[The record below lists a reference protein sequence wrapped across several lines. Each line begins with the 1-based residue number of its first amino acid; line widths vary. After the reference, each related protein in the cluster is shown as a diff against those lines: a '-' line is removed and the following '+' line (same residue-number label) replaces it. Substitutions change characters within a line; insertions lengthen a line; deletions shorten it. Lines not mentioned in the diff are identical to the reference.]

1 MLHTSDLLRKWQFPL
16 LIGAAVAPI
25 PAVIF
30 AFLAPKQLLLAWL
43 FPIAYIILSLPAPLI
58 PGKLRRIYGIILAAV
73 ILLVGLSIVM
83 PLSRHFTMLSVPAL
97 YSILLLLTIPTASYS
112 LAEEPPKCLLWL
124 GMLFH
129 AIQFILLHYS
139 RVKNDISPTLAAAA
153 MFITFAVF
161 FLMAL
166 LSRNRSALSSAAA
179 GKPAIPPAMQKK
191 NRLLLFLFAGFALV
205 FSMIPT
211 ASTVMYRLL
220 LLLLKLLLEIAMIL
234 TPVGGNTT
242 VTMPTEETEG
252 LEDPSDMLIPAD
264 PPPIIAKMELVLDV
278 LFRILIIAAIVAGV
292 IVLIVLLV
300 RLTKRLLRWSVSA
313 VSYYH
318 TASAEDYVDE
328 ITDTRESGEAD
339 RINQRKT
346 RDPAFV
352 DIRKLPPRE
361 QLRLRYRRLL
371 KKHPHWHSSS
381 TARENLDQSASSL
394 YERAR
399 YSDQEISPSEAEQ
412 FHSQTKRL

>member
-16 LIGAAVAPI
+16 LIGTAVAPI

-43 FPIAYIILSLPAPLI
+43 FPVAYLLLYLPAPLI
-58 PGKLRRIYGIILAAV
+58 PGKLRRIYGIIMAAV
-73 ILLVGLSIVM
+73 ILLAGLGIVL

-97 YSILLLLTIPTASYS
+97 YGILLFFTIPTASYS
-112 LAEEPPKCLLWL
+112 LVEEPPGYLLWI

-129 AIQFILLHYS
+129 TIQFILLQYS
-139 RVKNDISPTLAAAA
+139 RVNSDISPVLASAG

-161 FLMAL
+161 FLTAL
-166 LSRNRSALSSAAA
+166 LSRNRSALSSAAT

-191 NRLLLFLFAGFALV
+191 NRLLLFLFAGGVLAL
-205 FSMIPT
+205 SMIPA
-211 ASTVMYRLL
+211 ASTLVYRLL
-220 LLLLKLLLEIAMIL
+220 LWLLKLIWEIMVIL
-234 TPVGGNTT
+234 TPVGGSST
-242 VTMPTEETEG
+242 VTMPTEETEVP
-252 LEDPSDMLIPAD
+252 EDPSDMLIPAD
-264 PPPIIAKMELVLDV
+264 PPPIIAKMEPVLAV
-278 LFRILIIAAIVAGV
+278 LFRVLIIAAIVAGF

-300 RLTKRLLRWSVSA
+300 RLAKRLLRWSVSA
-313 VSYYH
+313 ASYYH

-328 ITDTRESGEAD
+328 ITDTRESGDTGTVA
-339 RINQRKT
+339 QKKT
-346 RDPAFV
+346 RDSAFV

-361 QLRLRYRRLL
+361 QIRLRYRRLL
-371 KKHPHWHSSS
+371 KKHPQWQSSS
-381 TARENLDQSASSL
+381 TARENLAQSGSGL

>member
-43 FPIAYIILSLPAPLI
+43 FPVVYLILSLPAPLI
-58 PGKLRRIYGIILAAV
+58 PGKLRRIYGIIMAAV
-73 ILLVGLSIVM
+73 ILLVGLGIVM

-97 YSILLLLTIPTASYS
+97 YGILLLFTIPTASYS
-112 LAEEPPKCLLWL
+112 LAEEPPGYLLWI

-129 AIQFILLHYS
+129 TIQFILLHYS
-139 RVKNDISPTLAAAA
+139 RVNNDISPALASAG

-161 FLMAL
+161 FLAAL
-166 LSRNRSALSSAAA
+166 LSRNRSALSSAAT

-191 NRLLLFLFAGFALV
+191 NRHLLFLFAGGVLAI
-205 FSMIPT
+205 SMIPA
-211 ASTVMYRLL
+211 ASTAVYRLL
-220 LLLLKLLLEIAMIL
+220 LWLLKLLWEIMVIL
-234 TPVGGNTT
+234 TPIGSNTT
-242 VTMPTEETEG
+242 VAMPTDETEG
-252 LEDPSDMLIPAD
+252 PEDPSDMLIPAD
-264 PPPIIAKMELVLDV
+264 PPPIIEKMEPILAV
-278 LFRILIIAAIVAGV
+278 LFRVLIIAAIVAGF

-313 VSYYH
+313 ASYYH

-328 ITDTRESGEAD
+328 ITDTRESGDAGSVT
-339 RINQRKT
+339 QKKY
-346 RDPAFV
+346 RDSAFV

-361 QLRLRYRRLL
+361 QIRMRYRRLL
-371 KKHPHWHSSS
+371 KKHPHWRGSS
-381 TARENLDQSASSL
+381 TARENLAQSGSGL